1 MNFLTVARS
10 MLMMI
15 THETKMTFRWEKKES
30 K

>member
-1 MNFLTVARS
+1 MNFLTVIRS

-15 THETKMTFRWEKKES
+15 THEKKMTFRWEKMS

>member
-1 MNFLTVARS
+1 MNFLTVIRW

-15 THETKMTFRWEKKES
+15 THEKKMTFRWEKKS